1 MTRHFLRDKN
11 GEEEEIP
18 KCYGSD
24 FDYYYLYTAPDCTI
38 WSYIRVKKKEISIN
52 QKLEFVV
59 WEEV

>member
-11 GEEEEIP
+11 GEELELIGLDSFRRFVERHAI
-18 KCYGSD
+18 G
-24 FDYYYLYTAPDCTI
+24 LLG
-38 WSYIRVKKKEISIN
+38 VKFYAVDVWIN